1 ALVQANRRCYLAC
14 WPDEVLLAATL
25 EQVLIRH
32 AGLPA
37 APLPPHVRMRR
48 RGDLTF
54 AFNYGP
60 DSWDGPATACYL
72 LGGPRLEPQG
82 VACWRS

>member
-1 ALVQANRRCYLAC
+1 
-14 WPDEVLLAATL
+14 
-25 EQVLIRH
+25 
-32 AGLPA
+32 
-37 APLPPHVRMRR
+37 MRR